1 MAYGES
7 GKVDET
13 KLHQLI
19 SRFVMNS
26 KTQNL
31 MAAYER
37 RHRTSFAKITTAE
50 FPCHTCFRLRASR
63 LGLQSHQRTH
73 R

>member
-1 MAYGES
+1 MAYDAN

-26 KTQNL
+26 KTQKL
-31 MAAYER
+31 VAAYER
-37 RHRTSFAKITTAE
+37 PHRTSSAKITTTE
-50 FPCHTCFRLRASR
+50 FQCPICFRLCASR
-63 LGLQSHQRTH
+63 LGLQSHQRIH